1 VKANKYQAIRTFVD
15 GMAFDSK
22 REARR
27 YRELRILEK
36 AGEIAELKCQ
46 VKFPLLPLQRLDG
59 KLIERAVVYIA
70 DFVYIDKE
78 GNKVVEDV
86 KSPITRKNQSY
97 ILKRKMLL
105 YFHGLLLKEVL

>member
-1 VKANKYQAIRTFVD
+1 VKANKYKAIRAIVD

-27 YRELRILEK
+27 YRELKILEQ
-36 AGEIAELKCQ
+36 AGEITDLKCQ
-46 VKFPLLPLQRLDG
+46 VKFPLLPAQRLDG
-59 KLIERAVVYIA
+59 KLIERAVVYLA

-105 YFHGLLLKEVL
+105 YFHAVILKEIL